1 MADAAQALERGEIDA
16 AFMVAGMR
24 TPAVDRLL
32 RRDDMELL
40 SLGEPGLV
48 GSALEGIR
56 VDAPF
61 FAVTA
66 IPERAY
72 GAQPTRAIGTI
83 SVRALLVARS
93 DLPEQAVFQ
102 ITEALFQHKVELASH
117 SELLANL
124 DEDVD
129 LALSPYPLH
138 PGADRY
144 YRRDEPTLLQR
155 YADLISLLITVAALV
170 WSAITAV
177 AAIGRQSRK
186 NRIESRY
193 GDALALA
200 AKARAATERTDM
212 IALRETLIEMRER
225 ALADLA
231 NEQLEASE
239 AFVILQ
245 DYLTAQIGDLDRRIG

>member
-1 MADAAQALERGEIDA
+1 MDLSLSPYPLHEGADRYY
-16 AFMVAGMR
+16 
-24 TPAVDRLL
+24 

-40 SLGEPGLV
+40 SLGQPGLV
-48 GSALEGIR
+48 GSALDGIR

-72 GAQPTRAIGTI
+72 GAQPERPIGTI
-83 SVRALLVARS
+83 SVRALLVARA
-93 DLPEQAVFQ
+93 DLDEETVFR

-124 DEDVD
+124 DEHVD
-129 LALSPYPLH
+129 LSLSPYPLH
-138 PGADRY
+138 EGADRY

-155 YADLISLLITVAALV
+155 YADLISLFITIAALV

-177 AAIGRQSRK
+177 TAIGRQSRK

-193 GDALALA
+193 GLAQALA
-200 AKARAATERTDM
+200 AKARAAVR
-212 IALRETLIEMRER
+212 RRER
-225 ALADLA
+225 PGRGRRKT
-231 NEQLEASE
+231 ASC
-239 AFVILQ
+239 ASWWA
-245 DYLTAQIGDLDRRIG
+245 TMRRFR